1 MTHRQPHAG
10 VMYLRLGE
18 YADQATKFK
27 RVEYVLSHHVAQLD
41 QILVLTRRGVV
52 GASSK
57 DQG

>member
-1 MTHRQPHAG
+1 
-10 VMYLRLGE
+10 MYLRLGE